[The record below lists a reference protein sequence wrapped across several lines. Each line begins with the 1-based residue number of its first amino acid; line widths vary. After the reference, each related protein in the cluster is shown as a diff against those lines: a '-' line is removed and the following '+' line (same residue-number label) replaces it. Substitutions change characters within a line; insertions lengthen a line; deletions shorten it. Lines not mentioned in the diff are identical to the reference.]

1 MYFCNKIKTKIKFLL
16 SFSILLLLNLHLP
29 HQATAQQQPK
39 YDFYD
44 SGFFW
49 DFPDSIKLLKSHKV
63 VDKADFIFE
72 GEIEKGSAHT
82 FFLNGNANFE
92 YFSFRINISH
102 VYKGNLKEG
111 SLEIIQ
117 NEIEYDSFTNTFY
130 DPRGLKD
137 AGPFWSFGGGKQV
150 FFCKKSTVQ
159 SPIQEQLRLDNVG
172 SYEVLK
178 GGFAPI
184 IARFNIEDGL
194 PQMDGLAG
202 MHFENMEAVRAFL
215 KGHKNIIMPE

>member
-1 MYFCNKIKTKIKFLL
+1 M
-16 SFSILLLLNLHLP
+16 SFSILLLLNLLLP
-29 HQATAQQQPK
+29 HQATAQQQPEFDI
-39 YDFYD
+39 YDA
-44 SGFFW
+44 GEFW

-72 GEIEKGSAHT
+72 GEIEKGSKNT

-92 YFSFRINISH
+92 HLSFKINISH
-102 VYKGNLKEG
+102 VYKGNLKNG
-111 SLEIIQ
+111 SLEIIYTD
-117 NEIEYDSFTNTFY
+117 IEYDSTTNTFFDWRNY
-130 DPRGLKD
+130 FD
-137 AGPFWSFGGGKQV
+137 AQPKWHFQSGRQI

-159 SPIQEQLRLDNVG
+159 SPIKEQLKLDNVG

-184 IARFNIEDGL
+184 IARFSPDDV

-202 MHFENMEAVRAFL
+202 MHFENIEAVRAFL